1 MLDIFGVRRRL
12 LALSGVL
19 LAAMAL
25 SIWVAPAARAADPI
39 KIGFSMALTG
49 GLAGAGKAAL
59 IAMEIWRDDV
69 NAAGGLLG
77 RQVELVYYDDQSNP
91 STVPG
96 IYTKLLNLDNV
107 DLVVSG
113 YATNM
118 IAPAM
123 PIVMSRNM
131 VFMSLFGLA
140 ANEEFKYPNY
150 FQIMPAGP
158 DPKVDWSSGFFDV
171 AMAQEPKPKTI
182 ALVGADAEFARNAVD
197 GARVNAKKVGL
208 EIVYDKTYPP
218 NTTDFSPIVRSIQA
232 TNPDI
237 VYVGSYPP
245 DSAGMVRAANEIG
258 LKTKVF
264 GGGMVG
270 LQFASL
276 MTKLGSQL
284 NGIVNYDFWV
294 PAPTLKFEGIDAF
307 LAKYQEKAKGAGV
320 DPLGYYLPP
329 YAYAYVQILGD
340 AVKAVG
346 GLDQQ
351 KLADYIRD
359 NEHDTVVGKVK
370 FGENGEW
377 VKSRALM
384 IQFQGVKDG
393 DNLEQFTQPATRVV
407 LFPKDWKSGE
417 INYPYAQ

>member
-1 MLDIFGVRRRL
+1 
-12 LALSGVL
+12 
-19 LAAMAL
+19 
-25 SIWVAPAARAADPI
+25 
-39 KIGFSMALTG
+39 
-49 GLAGAGKAAL
+49 
-59 IAMEIWRDDV
+59 
-69 NAAGGLLG
+69 
-77 RQVELVYYDDQSNP
+77 
-91 STVPG
+91 
-96 IYTKLLNLDNV
+96 
-107 DLVVSG
+107 
-113 YATNM
+113 
-118 IAPAM
+118 
-123 PIVMSRNM
+123 
-131 VFMSLFGLA
+131 
-140 ANEEFKYPNY
+140 
-150 FQIMPAGP
+150 
-158 DPKVDWSSGFFDV
+158 
-171 AMAQEPKPKTI
+171 
-182 ALVGADAEFARNAVD
+182 
-197 GARVNAKKVGL
+197 
-208 EIVYDKTYPP
+208 
-218 NTTDFSPIVRSIQA
+218 
-232 TNPDI
+232 
-237 VYVGSYPP
+237 
-245 DSAGMVRAANEIG
+245 
-258 LKTKVF
+258 
-264 GGGMVG
+264 
-270 LQFASL
+270 